1 MVVVAGPNGSGK
13 TTLTR
18 LVLKHEWTAG
28 HSYINADEIAQAEFG
43 DWNSLEAVQNA
54 ARLADRRRE
63 ECLTHGRNFAYE
75 TVFSTQRHLDLIRRA
90 KRAGWFIRLY
100 FVGTSDPEIN
110 IRRIAERVAQ
120 GGHDVP
126 SNKVRERYVRSIL
139 NLQDALRLVDRGYVF
154 DNSLDHQLWKR
165 WVRTRDGEI
174 VKALDGPMPDWIEE
188 AVTAPEPERGTDL
201 AP

>member
-43 DWNSLEAVQNA
+43 DWNSLEAVRDA

-75 TVFSTQRHLDLIRRA
+75 TVFSAQRHLDLIRRA

-100 FVGTSDPEIN
+100 FVGTSDPKIN
-110 IRRIAERVAQ
+110 IRRIACEPARPPSGNRRRRTRSCQNRADVKYRAQ
-120 GGHDVP
+120 GDEEPPYFNTSKSTLGQSMP
-126 SNKVRERYVRSIL
+126 SI
-139 NLQDALRLVDRGYVF
+139 
-154 DNSLDHQLWKR
+154 
-165 WVRTRDGEI
+165 
-174 VKALDGPMPDWIEE
+174 
-188 AVTAPEPERGTDL
+188 
-201 AP
+201 